1 MESLRGSP
9 RISPAAEQ
17 MVQEIVDGVV
27 QSKATHG
34 TSMIIAEIQRR
45 CQELG
50 LRPPSVNTLRRR
62 LSAIPPPRRPDEG
75 EEHPDTHSRAAV
87 RSDRSRRAPSAGDSD
102 AHLLAILYETVGDGD
117 GWAPFLRALT
127 HTYPGGKGAFSVHE
141 PAAQKGVANMGAEMG
156 PEVLA
161 RFNAYYASVNPL
173 LACSAQRPIGIAT
186 HSEAMV
192 SRADLQKTEYYNDFL
207 RPLKIDGA
215 IGVTLE
221 KSGTRHAVLS
231 IYLPMTTWDTDP
243 DALARVQRFAP
254 HMVRVAQLNRQMAK
268 MEAHAK
274 VSEAA
279 LDCQDTAMLIVDA
292 AGEIRSMNA
301 AAERIIVADDGLKLF
316 GKTIDAAWPSESRTL
331 RHLIVASVA
340 SLSAMTVSPG
350 GVMRIGRPSGKQPY
364 EVLIGP
370 MPINSILPTV
380 DDGAAV
386 IFIRD
391 PEAHTI
397 MAPAKLRQLYGL
409 TNAEARL
416 MMALLTEDTLET
428 AADRFQVSKE
438 TLRSQLKSIFSKTDT
453 NSQVEL
459 LRLGMRGLSIFER

>member
-1 MESLRGSP
+1 MVHEIIDDVLQSEATRGASEA
-9 RISPAAEQ
+9 IA
-17 MVQEIVDGVV
+17 DV
-27 QSKATHG
+27 QS
-34 TSMIIAEIQRR
+34 R
-45 CQELG
+45 CHELQ
-50 LRPPSVNTLRRR
+50 LRPPSVSTLRCR
-62 LSAIPPPRRPDEG
+62 LSAIPPRDGPG
-75 EEHPDTHSRAAV
+75 IVEEHADTPSRAAV
-87 RSDRSRRAPSAGDSD
+87 RPDRSKRASSVGDSH
-102 AHLLAILYETVGDGD
+102 ANLLAILYGTVGAGE

-127 HTYPGGKGAFSVHE
+127 ETYPGGKGAFSVHE
-141 PAAQKGVANMGAEMG
+141 PAVQKGVANMGAEMG

-173 LACSAQRPIGIAT
+173 LACSAQRPIGIAA

-192 SRADLQKTEYYNDFL
+192 SRAELHKTEYYNDFL

-231 IYLPMTTWDTDP
+231 IYLPAATWDTDP

-254 HMVRVAQLNRQMAK
+254 HMVRVAQLNRQIAK
-268 MEAHAK
+268 MEARAN

-279 LDCQDTAMLIVDA
+279 LDGQDTAMLIVDA

-301 AAERIIVADDGLKLF
+301 AAERIIAADDGLKKF
-316 GKTIDAAWPSESRTL
+316 GKTIDAAWPSDSRTL
-331 RHLIVASVA
+331 RHLIVAAIA
-340 SLSAMTVSPG
+340 SLSAMTASPG

-364 EVLIGP
+364 ELLIGP
-370 MPINSILPTV
+370 MPINSILPNV
-380 DDGAAV
+380 EHSAAV

-397 MAPAKLRQLYGL
+397 MDPAKFRHLYGL

-416 MMALLTEDTLET
+416 MMALLTRDTLET

-438 TLRSQLKSIFSKTDT
+438 TLRSQLKSIFYKTDT
-453 NSQVEL
+453 NSQLEL